1 MPPDIT
7 FLGHATVLVEMAGL
21 RVLTDPV
28 LTARVTFL
36 GRVPSAVDS
45 DAFTDVDLVLIS
57 HLHHDHCDIRS
68 LAMVKNARVIVP
80 AGAGEFL
87 YRRGVRNLIE
97 LPVGDHYDM
106 GELRITA
113 LRADHD
119 GFRTPIGPRAEA
131 IGYMISD
138 QSGTNVYFA
147 GDTDVY
153 DQMALLP
160 QQFGPV
166 DTALLPVWGWGPNLG
181 PGHMNPDRAV
191 DALALIQPAH
201 AMPIHWG
208 TLFPYGLR
216 AIRPSLSALLQT
228 PPQDFARVANER
240 GIDCDLVVVQ
250 PGDYAEFAR

>member
-1 MPPDIT
+1 M
-7 FLGHATVLVEMAGL
+7 
-21 RVLTDPV
+21 
-28 LTARVTFL
+28 
-36 GRVPSAVDS
+36 
-45 DAFTDVDLVLIS
+45 
-57 HLHHDHCDIRS
+57 
-68 LAMVKNARVIVP
+68 P

-181 PGHMNPDRAV
+181 PGHMNPYWAV
-191 DALALIQPAH
+191 DALGAIDWWRCDAYSLGHVVPIRIARYPAV
-201 AMPIHWG
+201 AERSAANPAA
-208 TLFPYGLR
+208 GLR
-216 AIRPSLSALLQT
+216 PGRERAWDRLRSGCRP
-228 PPQDFARVANER
+228 AR
-240 GIDCDLVVVQ
+240 
-250 PGDYAEFAR
+250 